1 MKVRTRL
8 KRRAF
13 GQGPIRFRR
22 QQTTRHFVR
31 PRPPPAE
38 HFSTIDISEDDVR
51 AEAQEHRRRLVAD
64 GSLLDANAFQVA
76 LSITAADVQTALDQK
91 RFFTVDVD
99 GELYYPAFL
108 ANTDMDRQALET
120 VSQALGEMP
129 GWLKWD
135 FFVARRGSLG
145 DKSPLEL
152 LAVGDIKGAI
162 ARARAFKDE
171 VLN

>member
-1 MKVRTRL
+1 MKVRTSL

-13 GQGPIRFRR
+13 GQGLVRFRQR
-22 QQTTRHFVR
+22 QTTHHFVR

-38 HFSTIDISEDDVR
+38 HFSTVDISQDDVR
-51 AEAQEHRRRLVAD
+51 AEAQEHRRRLAAD

-76 LSITAADVQTALDQK
+76 LSITPADVQTALDQK

-108 ANTDMDRQALET
+108 ANTDMDRHALET
-120 VSQALGEMP
+120 VSQALGEMS

-135 FFVARRGSLG
+135 FFVARRGNLG

-152 LAVGDIKGAI
+152 LEAGDIKRVM
-162 ARARAFKDE
+162 ARARNFKDE

>member
-13 GQGPIRFRR
+13 GQGPKRFRR

-31 PRPPPAE
+31 PRQPLGE
-38 HFSTIDISEDDVR
+38 HFSTVDISLDDVR

-76 LSITAADVQTALDQK
+76 LSITPADVQTALDQK

-120 VSQALGEMP
+120 VSQALGEMS
-129 GWLKWD
+129 GWVKWD

-152 LAVGDIKGAI
+152 LAVGDIKGVM
-162 ARARAFKDE
+162 ARARTFKDE
-171 VLN
+171 VLD

>member
-13 GQGPIRFRR
+13 GQGLVRFRW
-22 QQTTRHFVR
+22 QQTTRYFVR
-31 PRPPPAE
+31 LRPPPAE
-38 HFSTIDISEDDVR
+38 HFSTVDISDDVR
-51 AEAQEHRRRLVAD
+51 AEVQEHRRRLAED

-76 LSITAADVQTALDQK
+76 LSITPADVQTALDQK
-91 RFFTVDVD
+91 RFFTVEVD

-108 ANTDMDRQALET
+108 ANTDMDRHALET
-120 VSQALGEMP
+120 VSQALGEMS

-152 LAVGDIKGAI
+152 LAVGDIKGVI
-162 ARARAFKDE
+162 ARARTFKDE
-171 VLN
+171 VLD